1 MFNMFRALCT
11 LDEIIQEQDEQI
23 KFLEKKRSAV
33 WCALYKLQLENA
45 ELQRICDMRKNDLS
59 IVSSY
64 STGAGSK

>member
-1 MFNMFRALCT
+1 MFNMLRALYT

-23 KFLEKKRSAV
+23 KFWEKRRSAV
-33 WCALYKLQLENA
+33 RYALYELQLENA

-64 STGAGSK
+64 STGTRKG